1 MGFAN
6 AQPILR
12 ADYAMLVT
20 MAAPI
25 QILKGLKV
33 SDVQIVHDYVQLAF
47 GDEIGVSIYNETQIS
62 PKMPFERLL
71 SKTVESVEES
81 VNSIDMNFIDGTKLT
96 IDMRPQAYR
105 GPEAMELNRVG
116 FPTVI
121 WKFAYPAGN
130 GTQH

>member
-1 MGFAN
+1 
-6 AQPILR
+6 
-12 ADYAMLVT
+12 MLVK
-20 MAAPI
+20 MAHPI

-33 SDVQIVHDYVQLAF
+33 TEAEIVHDYVQLAF
-47 GDEIGVSIYNETQIS
+47 GDEIGISIYNEIKIS
-62 PKMPFERLL
+62 PKMPFEGLV

-81 VNSIDMNFIDGTKLT
+81 DNAIDMNFLDGTKLT
-96 IDMRPQAYR
+96 IDMRPPAYR

-121 WKFAYPAGN
+121 WKFTGPVAD